1 LKAVLQAVI
10 LCGGQGERLRPLT
23 DNKPKSMIELNGCP
37 FLPNCST
44 VKANWIFSQSR
55 KSGIKEF
62 KLYNG
67 ESQLDFFPV
76 ETVASSLL
84 KLLAERGVGLVNIGS
99 AKPRLV
105 QNFAQD
111 LVTSNAW
118 DVSLFV
124 DQKSDRSYE
133 SREFWADI
141 SKLHRVSKIRCV

>member
-1 LKAVLQAVI
+1 MPV
-10 LCGGQGERLRPLT
+10 
-23 DNKPKSMIELNGCP
+23 SSEL
-37 FLPNCST
+37 F
-44 VKANWIFSQSR
+44 
-55 KSGIKEF
+55 
-62 KLYNG
+62 NG

-133 SREFWADI
+133 SKEFWADI